1 MTLTPAQEEEVR
13 KAWNEMHPNRSDT
26 LESWGEW
33 KTVDC
38 KSRDD
43 RDTFRNIHI
52 TAKGWDKE
60 GKNAESIACK
70 CGSEMRPQGM
80 HVGYLCEKCG
90 AQRDFSYE
98 NDRE

>member
-60 GKNAESIACK
+60 KK
-70 CGSEMRPQGM
+70 
-80 HVGYLCEKCG
+80 
-90 AQRDFSYE
+90 
-98 NDRE
+98 